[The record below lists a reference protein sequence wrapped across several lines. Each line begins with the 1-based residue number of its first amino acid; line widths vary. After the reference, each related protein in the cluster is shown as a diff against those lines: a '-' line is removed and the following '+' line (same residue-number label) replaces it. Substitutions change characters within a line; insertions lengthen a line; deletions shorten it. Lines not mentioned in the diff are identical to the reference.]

1 MKARDLVLALWF
13 MSGKNWELTYE
24 MVKYK
29 MPMTIEKIDEVLD
42 GVDRSAY
49 ITILDEDYPVEY
61 RRGCKCPPFVLE
73 R

>member
-42 GVDRSAY
+42 GIDRSAY
-49 ITILDEDYPVEY
+49 ITILDEDYPAEY
-61 RRGCKCPPFVLE
+61 KRGCKCPPFVLE